1 MCLDS
6 LTRMWMWQ
14 LLSPKCKN
22 DCKYPNIAITRCLTQ
37 FQVGPWHPGGAEV
50 WIFYWGCRTGESR
63 VSADLQGW
71 DVQNKLQIS
80 ATQFWNINFL
90 TMHNIQFQPPLNRYQ
105 VVALRE
111 VLFIK
116 YLLPKTLHFLLKGWR
131 VKACGVWFM
140 SNQYCI
146 CACYGVKSQSET
158 FVAKWGKKLHFSAK
172 MNTTPSHHRSPHHC
186 IVALL

>member
-22 DCKYPNIAITRCLTQ
+22 DCKYPNIQYCHNEVSQ

-50 WIFYWGCRTGESR
+50 WIFYWGCRIGESR

-90 TMHNIQFQPPLNRYQ
+90 TMHFNIQFQPPLNRYQ

-146 CACYGVKSQSET
+146 CACYV
-158 FVAKWGKKLHFSAK
+158 
-172 MNTTPSHHRSPHHC
+172 
-186 IVALL
+186 

>member
-90 TMHNIQFQPPLNRYQ
+90 TMHFNIQFQPPLNRYQ

-146 CACYGVKSQSET
+146 CACYVVKSQSET
-158 FVAKWGKKLHFSAK
+158 FVAKWGKKLHFL
-172 MNTTPSHHRSPHHC
+172 C
-186 IVALL
+186 